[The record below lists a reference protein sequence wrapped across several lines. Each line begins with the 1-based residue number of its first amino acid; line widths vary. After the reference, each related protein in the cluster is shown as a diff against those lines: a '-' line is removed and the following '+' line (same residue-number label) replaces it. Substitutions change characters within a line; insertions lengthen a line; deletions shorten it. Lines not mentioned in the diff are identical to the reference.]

1 MPRKPIYDDLA
12 VIRQRSQNPQ
22 SGNTSSSSPTLT
34 ERLAGQ
40 IRQARLFVHG
50 YAATTESRFNSIM
63 SSLLTQERSFTQTI
77 ASLAPPPESHE
88 HIMPGA
94 LYVLVAA
101 MSASIATRNRNILL
115 RATVPFGVGLG
126 AAWLLLPVTMR
137 NVGDLAWKYEEKV
150 PVLAENHMRIRGATT
165 EGWKQIKIRGEQ
177 ARSWSSE
184 RVRTAREAVEE
195 WVKKG
200 R

>member
-1 MPRKPIYDDLA
+1 
-12 VIRQRSQNPQ
+12 
-22 SGNTSSSSPTLT
+22 
-34 ERLAGQ
+34 
-40 IRQARLFVHG
+40 
-50 YAATTESRFNSIM
+50 M

-101 MSASIATRNRNILL
+101 MSASIATRNRNIPL

-137 NVGDLAWKYEEKV
+137 NIGDLAWKYEEKV
-150 PVLAENHMRIRGATT
+150 PVLAENHVRIRGATT

-177 ARSWSSE
+177 AKSWSSE
-184 RVRTAREAVEE
+184 RVRTGQVGVETFKGASAETGLVSGPKAKATNKVAAFMTSGYKFVCTEASQEDTVDISKPT
-195 WVKKG
+195 KKALG
-200 R
+200 PKRTKS